1 MDLQG
6 EHLVFL
12 EALQT
17 MDEYCP
23 SLHTEQLLHA
33 LDDSL
38 SVVRVISLYVLPLT
52 HGTQLLVFVSREN
65 PALQSRGHPSHDL
78 LNWTG
83 CSQYAFELRPGV
95 QERQAAGT
103 SAPGEYWPGTH
114 RMHWL
119 PLYPKPA
126 LHLLGQLLPLVEG
139 TAHSE

>member
-1 MDLQG
+1 LDLQG
-6 EHLVFL
+6 EHLVSL
-12 EALQT
+12 EALQA

-33 LDDSL
+33 LGDSL
-38 SVVRVISLYVLPLT
+38 SVVRIISLYVSPLT
-52 HGTQLLVFVSREN
+52 HGTQLLVFVSRMN

-83 CSQYAFELRPGV
+83 CSQYAFELRALQAV
-95 QERQAAGT
+95 HAAGN

-139 TAHSE
+139 PAHSE